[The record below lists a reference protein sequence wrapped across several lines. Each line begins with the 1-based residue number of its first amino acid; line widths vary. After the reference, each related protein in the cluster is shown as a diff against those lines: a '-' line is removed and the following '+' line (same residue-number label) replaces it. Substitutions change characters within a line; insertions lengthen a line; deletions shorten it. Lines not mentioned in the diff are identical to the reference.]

1 MGLYGLVGNS
11 KTMLVSLLG
20 KGAVDGRIVQLHH
33 LLAAIADQQLHG
45 MGMVK
50 VAAEDEGVERLHLV
64 GEPLLEQKVE
74 RPVDGGGFGMCLG
87 LLQLGQQIVGADGIA
102 MGGKQPEHL
111 APGRGETN
119 PPLVAET
126 FRSL

>member
-11 KTMLVSLLG
+11 KTMQMSLLG

-45 MGMVK
+45 VGMVK

-64 GEPLLEQKVE
+64 GKALFEQEVE
-74 RPVDGGGFGMCLG
+74 RPIDGRRFGMSFG
-87 LLQLGQQIVGADGIA
+87 LLQLGQQIIGTDGIA
-102 MGGKQPEHL
+102 VGGKQPEHL
-111 APGRGETN
+111 APCRGETD
-119 PPLVAET
+119 PALLAEA